1 MDEILL
7 PTICVDI
14 DSLHDGSYRGSNGIT
29 SNSAENGCKELAL
42 VVRLDKEICPVLST
56 DSSSAGSVPRPLDL
70 QQVDFLGSVDVVKKL
85 FSMPY
90 TDERPLFAVH
100 KMGNTLLL
108 DSMTGHDTNPYDIN
122 FSHDSSGGSFQGQ
135 SNHNYIGKKSC
146 HTLGSLEESEPPL
159 QFADSAFNS
168 LDQLIT
174 SSNMES
180 LLGKVTP
187 LYLQTSSKSDQSRG
201 LLTIEESDPS
211 MTEGNRDVSI
221 GSFSNAGETINQ
233 QEGGQTQNSDP
244 DTTNISSGQLPCT
257 STTADALHAVGSS
270 LLCSDNFRQPSSPS
284 PATTSLD
291 SHGLDEYK
299 REQYVPTSSPFLPD
313 PNYFLPPVPPPAR

>member
-14 DSLHDGSYRGSNGIT
+14 DSLHDGSYRGSNSVT
-29 SNSAENGCKELAL
+29 SDETENGCKELAL
-42 VVRLDKEICPVLST
+42 VVRLDKEICPVLSA

-108 DSMTGHDTNPYDIN
+108 DSMTGHDINPYDIN
-122 FSHDSSGGSFQGQ
+122 FSHDNSGGSSRGE
-135 SNHNYIGKKSC
+135 SNNSYIGKKSG
-146 HTLGSLEESEPPL
+146 HTLGSHEEREQPL

-187 LYLQTSSKSDQSRG
+187 LYLQTSSKSDESRR
-201 LLTIEESDPS
+201 LITNEESNPS
-211 MTEGNRDVSI
+211 ITEGNRAVSLC
-221 GSFSNAGETINQ
+221 SFSNAGETINQ
-233 QEGGQTQNSDP
+233 QEVGQTQLRDP
-244 DTTNISSGQLPCT
+244 KTINHLANQLPCT
-257 STTADALHAVGSS
+257 STTTDSAPDIGTS
-270 LLCSDNFRQPSSPS
+270 LLCSDDYRQPPSPS
-284 PATTSLD
+284 HVTSLD

-299 REQYVPTSSPFLPD
+299 REQYVPTSSPFLPNPD
-313 PNYFLPPVPPPAR
+313 YFMPPVPPPAR

>member
-14 DSLHDGSYRGSNGIT
+14 DSLHDGSYRGSNSVI
-29 SNSAENGCKELAL
+29 SNETGNGCKELAL
-42 VVRLDKEICPVLST
+42 VVRLDKEICPVLSA

-122 FSHDSSGGSFQGQ
+122 FSHDNSGGSSQGE
-135 SNHNYIGKKSC
+135 SNRSYIGKKSS
-146 HTLGSLEESEPPL
+146 HTLGSHEEKEQPL

-187 LYLQTSSKSDQSRG
+187 LYLQTSSKSDESRR
-201 LLTIEESDPS
+201 LITNEESYPS
-211 MTEGNRDVSI
+211 MTEGNRTVSLC
-221 GSFSNAGETINQ
+221 SFSNAGETMNQ
-233 QEGGQTQNSDP
+233 QEVGQTQLGDP
-244 DTTNISSGQLPCT
+244 KTINHLDNQLPCT
-257 STTADALHAVGSS
+257 SPTTDTAHYIGTS
-270 LLCSDNFRQPSSPS
+270 LLCSEDYRQPSSPS
-284 PATTSLD
+284 HVTSLD

-299 REQYVPTSSPFLPD
+299 REQYVPTSSPFLPNPD
-313 PNYFLPPVPPPAR
+313 YFMPPVPPPAR

>member
-14 DSLHDGSYRGSNGIT
+14 DSLHDGSYRGSNGVML
-29 SNSAENGCKELAL
+29 NSADNGCKELAL
-42 VVRLDKEICPVLST
+42 VVRLDKEICPVLSA

-70 QQVDFLGSVDVVKKL
+70 QQVDFLGSVDAVKKL

-122 FSHDSSGGSFQGQ
+122 FSNNSSGGSSQGQ
-135 SNHNYIGKKSC
+135 TNHSYIGKKST
-146 HTLGSLEESEPPL
+146 HTLGSHEGRNQPL
-159 QFADSAFNS
+159 QFADSAYNS

-174 SSNMES
+174 SSKMES

-187 LYLQTSSKSDQSRG
+187 LYLQTSPKSTESRG
-201 LLTIEESDPS
+201 LITNEESNPS
-211 MTEGNRDVSI
+211 MTERNREVRLGNLSSDN
-221 GSFSNAGETINQ
+221 GTKTK
-233 QEGGQTQNSDP
+233 QEAEQSQLGDP
-244 DTTNISSGQLPCT
+244 VTTNHRTDSQLPCT
-257 STTADALHAVGSS
+257 SATTDSQCAVGSS
-270 LLCSDNFRQPSSPS
+270 LLCSDDFRLPSSPA
-284 PATTSLD
+284 PVTRPD
-291 SHGLDEYK
+291 PHGLDEYK
-299 REQYVPTSSPFLPD
+299 REHYVPSSSPFLPN
-313 PNYFLPPVPPPAR
+313 PNYFMPPVPPPAR